1 MKKRIFALLIGIN
14 QYTAPIPPLIGC
26 VKDVNRIKAYLQN
39 TYPDTVNIKTLINEE
54 ATYHNLIDTFRTH
67 FRDVGSQ
74 DTVWFHFSG
83 HGTQS
88 YTARQFIETVEPS
101 GKDECLVC
109 YRAENSSEPYLLA
122 DKEMAVL
129 LHEVATRNDESASPH
144 MVVSLDCCH
153 SGSGTRYIND
163 TEVRTRNAKIP
174 LAAGWQ
180 EAEKAGETRS
190 ITSYID
196 GYYEQN
202 GTAVPLAKHILLSAC
217 ENFQTAGDLSGG
229 GIFTT
234 YLMDMLE
241 QAKGEINYV
250 DLFMRTRASTRNRR
264 DSQLPKFEVIG
275 DFDPYTRFLAGTPMG
290 GARRYEVL
298 SSSGKMRVKCGAI
311 NGLPIFPEKAIEIEI
326 RTAVPDDQFVA
337 RGQITSVG
345 VQTSEFILPGD
356 KRLDEGVT
364 YQAIIKHLPQDP
376 INVLLRGED
385 EAAIQELTAEW
396 DESKNI
402 FCYKEGEGDVQCQ
415 LEVEASQGRY
425 YFRDLRTGI
434 LAHWLSI
441 EPQKSKKVMECLEK
455 MVRWERIRKIY
466 NRKDTLE
473 GKLKLEME
481 VIFQR
486 NIRKKRHGKE
496 IRIYF
501 SDQESFKTRGAL
513 VLGFMPGLKSQ
524 PLNTKL
530 YCYLLHLRA
539 DYSITIRESEVLY
552 NATDIQKKLY
562 KKEMAWG
569 MKEGQ
574 GEVSSYFQLLVA
586 NKQLDY
592 QLLLQSDLGGDK
604 ASLGGFKFFKVEEQ
618 WSSLIM
624 KINLI
629 RLQAAISPQTTITLA
644 DGKMLIHGNDL
655 VRAKVALS
663 STHGVGDSNSPAAQ
677 FKVLEDQYGKLL
689 NFGEPAGLLPQNVLE
704 LYELEVT
711 DRERLKD
718 EPLTISLAES
728 LNPQGKITPVA
739 FDGNDFIIIGE
750 SVVEGNNTMVYINQL
765 PDVLAQLPE
774 GVEWVENPF
783 NTEDK
788 QHRSLYETLKVAFY
802 KC

>member
-1 MKKRIFALLIGIN
+1 MEKRIFALLVGIN
-14 QYTAPIPPLIGC
+14 QYAAPIPSLFGC
-26 VKDVNRIKAYLQN
+26 VKDVNRIKTYLQN
-39 TYPDTVNIKTLINEE
+39 TYPDTVKVKTLINEE
-54 ATYHNLIDTFRTH
+54 ATYQNLIDTFRAH
-67 FRDVGSQ
+67 FRDVGPQ

-109 YRAENSSEPYLLA
+109 YRAKDSSDPYLLA
-122 DKEMAVL
+122 DKEIAVL
-129 LHEVATRNDESASPH
+129 LHEVATANDQSASPH
-144 MVVSLDCCH
+144 IVISLDCCH

-163 TEVRTRNAKIP
+163 AEVRTRNAKIP
-174 LAAGWQ
+174 LAASWQ

-250 DLFMRTRASTRNRR
+250 DLFMRTRASTRKRR

-326 RTAVPDDQFVA
+326 RTAAPEDQFVA

-345 VQTSEFILPGD
+345 VQTSEFVLLEE
-356 KRLDEGVT
+356 KTLDSSLV
-364 YQAIIKHLPQDP
+364 YQVIIKHLPQDP
-376 INVLLRGED
+376 INVLLRGDE
-385 EAAIQELTAEW
+385 EAAIQELISEW

-415 LEVEASQGRY
+415 LEIKASHGRY

-455 MVRWERIRKIY
+455 MVRWERIRKIH

-481 VIFQR
+481 VAFQR
-486 NIRKKRHGKE
+486 GIRKKRHGKE

-513 VLGFMPGLKSQ
+513 VLGFMPSLKSS
-524 PLNTKL
+524 PLSTKL
-530 YCYLLHLRA
+530 YCYLFHLRA

-552 NATDIQKKLY
+552 NKMDTQKKLY

-569 MKEGQ
+569 MKEGKS
-574 GEVSSYFQLLVA
+574 EVSSYFQLLVS

-604 ASLGGFKFFKVEEQ
+604 SSLGGFKSFAVKEQ
-618 WSSLIM
+618 WSSLVM
-624 KINLI
+624 KVNMI
-629 RLQAAISPQTTITLA
+629 RLQDTIIPQSHVQLANCKISIQ
-644 DGKMLIHGNDL
+644 GNDV

-663 STHGVGDSNSPAAQ
+663 STHGVGDSSSPAAQ
-677 FKVLEDQYGKLL
+677 FRVLEDQYGKLL
-689 NFGEPAGLLPQNVLE
+689 NFGEPEDLLPQNVLE
-704 LYELEVT
+704 FYELEVT

-718 EPLTISLAES
+718 EPLKVTLAEP
-728 LNPQGKITPVA
+728 LTPQEKITPVA
-739 FDGNDFIIIGE
+739 FDGNDFIVIGE
-750 SVVEGNNTMVYINQL
+750 SVGEGDNTIVHINQL
-765 PDVLAQLPE
+765 PDVLAQLPKGE
-774 GVEWVENPF
+774 EWVKNPF
-783 NTEDK
+783 NTEEE
-788 QHRSLYETLKVAFY
+788 QHRSLYETLKVSFY
-802 KC
+802 KS